1 MSASDTDPVVADK
14 ALVVGTRRAMT
25 LLNRGK
31 NGVFNLIKDGSI
43 ESYLDGNRRQ
53 ISVSSIQR
61 YVAERLAAERKAG

>member
-1 MSASDTDPVVADK
+1 
-14 ALVVGTRRAMT
+14 
-25 LLNRGK
+25 
-31 NGVFNLIKDGSI
+31 VFNLIKDGSI